1 MQPLLTSVCA
11 QTSSFAF
18 TIRDVMDESVR
29 LTPNG
34 FGPNATVSYDNETSV
49 DFQVTSVAYIFTFDR
64 NSQSITNFDAS
75 VTAVDTTLPHPPLQ
89 LNVMVSFAEAGTVP
103 SAPKSGDAGYA
114 FNEPVIAA
122 RLDALT
128 NQLIVQNA
136 TAGSFPIPFGYQCG
150 AVEYTPLLFGVDT
163 IGGCT
168 VGGGGAGAA
177 AVNLSEY
184 QYFAIHGRA
193 SPNNGRDWI
202 QLSDTCPDLVNYPFQ
217 KFIFFYEQF
226 GSVTNAQR
234 RLKSVVHQCAAA
246 PSANAEARVVAAA
259 FLLVDDQQLVRYVPP
274 NPRPQGIPKDTWYP
288 FSSSAANR
296 GVAAPSAFGMVACV
310 VLAVFFAY

>member
-1 MQPLLTSVCA
+1 
-11 QTSSFAF
+11 
-18 TIRDVMDESVR
+18 MDQSVR

-34 FGPNATVSYDNETSV
+34 LGVNATVSHDNETSL
-49 DFQVTSVAYIFTFDR
+49 DFQVTSVAYLFTFDR
-64 NSQSITNFDAS
+64 NSQSITNFEAS
-75 VTAVDTTLPHPPLQ
+75 VTAVDMTLPHPPLQ
-89 LNVMVSFAEAGTVP
+89 LSGMVSFLEMGTVP
-103 SAPKSGDAGYA
+103 STPKSGDAGYA

-122 RLDALT
+122 RLDTGT

-136 TAGSFPIPFGYQCG
+136 TAGSFPIPFGYRCDS
-150 AVEYTPLLFGVDT
+150 VEYTPLLFGVDT

-168 VGGGGAGAA
+168 IGASGVGSAA
-177 AVNLSEY
+177 MNLSEY

-202 QLSDTCPDLVNYPFQ
+202 QLSDTCPDLLNYPFQ
-217 KFIFFYEQF
+217 KFVFFYEQF

-234 RLKSVVHQCAAA
+234 RLKSVVHQCAAS
-246 PSANAEARVVAAA
+246 PSANAEARVVTAA
-259 FLLVDDQQLVRYVPP
+259 FLLVADQQLIRYVPP

-288 FSSSAANR
+288 FSSSAASR

-310 VLAVFFAY
+310 VLAVFFVY